1 MSNATATTRFTV
13 AGVTYTRELFVSAPD
28 QVIVVRLTADRKG
41 ALNLTV
47 ALRSQ
52 HPVQKSVLNP
62 MELAMRGNSPAK
74 TVPNYVGYDKK
85 PVRYDDSTGCK
96 GTRFDLRLRVRSTDG
111 QVTADTAGLQI
122 RNASEA
128 VLYLV
133 AATSFNGFD
142 KCPDSDGRD
151 EKALANTYL
160 KQVLPKTVDAVRQAH
175 VRDYQS
181 YANRVSLMLG
191 NPATGTLAQL
201 PTDER
206 LKRYAQGNAGG
217 VPADERSG
225 SVLRRLSGRRAG
237 RSARNGPVDIP
248 REHFYYRNWQ
258 KGSHIGRVDDGHG
271 YHLGFI
277 QQCRCGS
284 PATKRRR

>member
-28 QVIVVRLTADRKG
+28 QVIVVRLTADRKE
-41 ALNLTV
+41 ALNLTA

-62 MELAMRGNSPAK
+62 MELAMRGKSPAK
-74 TVPNYVGYDKK
+74 AVPNYVGYDKK

-151 EKALANTYL
+151 EKALANPYL

-175 VRDYQS
+175 VRDY
-181 YANRVSLMLG
+181 
-191 NPATGTLAQL
+191 
-201 PTDER
+201 
-206 LKRYAQGNAGG
+206 
-217 VPADERSG
+217 
-225 SVLRRLSGRRAG
+225 
-237 RSARNGPVDIP
+237 
-248 REHFYYRNWQ
+248 
-258 KGSHIGRVDDGHG
+258 
-271 YHLGFI
+271 
-277 QQCRCGS
+277 
-284 PATKRRR
+284 